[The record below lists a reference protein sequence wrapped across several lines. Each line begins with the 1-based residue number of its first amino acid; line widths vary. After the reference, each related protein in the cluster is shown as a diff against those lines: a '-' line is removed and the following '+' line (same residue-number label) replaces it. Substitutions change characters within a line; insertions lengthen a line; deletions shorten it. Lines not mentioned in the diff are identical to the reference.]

1 MFGKKL
7 IVREPVVV
15 ETNWY
20 ESLPRSTRIPTI
32 GGVLIMAV
40 AVMGFGVWGNMAPI
54 AGAVVASG
62 VFVATGQNKIIQH
75 LEGGVIRDI
84 YVREGDVVEQDQ
96 LLVVLDETAP
106 RAELRRL
113 FLRRVRLTA
122 IDARLQAEMRE
133 QDEIIFPE
141 ELTQVADQTEAREI
155 LESQRLTFTA
165 RKNNMNSDIA
175 GIDEGIN
182 ALNERIQGSHVQLD
196 AVRRQIVLLNE
207 EIETKQ
213 YLLQTGLVRK
223 PELMVL
229 QRSKANL
236 EGEVGRIMG
245 DIGDAKER
253 IARSYEQING
263 VRKTAIKTAVEQM
276 HEVRGE
282 LADVRERM
290 LGAKGVLDRIRIMAP
305 VRGVVVKLRYHT
317 QGGVIE
323 AGKNIMEVLPLKEEL
338 IIEARVRPQ
347 DIDSVKHGQHAMV
360 RLTALNQRITP
371 MVSGD
376 VIYLSADTLADE
388 KKSQQVGPTDIYIV
402 RVKLNT
408 AEALKIP
415 DFSPTPGMPAEV
427 YIKTSERTFF
437 QYIVRPI
444 HDSMVRAFRER

>member
-1 MFGKKL
+1 MSGKEL
-7 IVREPVVV
+7 AVPTPV
-15 ETNWY
+15 TTATWY
-20 ESLPRSTRIPTI
+20 DTLPRSTRFPTI
-32 GGVLIMAV
+32 AGVVVMAGT
-40 AVMGFGVWGNMAPI
+40 VMGFGVWGNTAPI

-84 YVREGDVVEQDQ
+84 HVREGDVVEQGQ
-96 LLVVLDETAP
+96 LLVELDSTAP
-106 RAELRRL
+106 NTELRRL

-133 QDEIIFPE
+133 QPEITFPD
-141 ELTQVADQTEAREI
+141 ELTDSDSSEVKEI
-155 LESQRLTFTA
+155 LESQRLTFNA
-165 RKNNMNSDIA
+165 RRNTMHSDIA
-175 GIDEGIN
+175 GINEGIN
-182 ALNERIQGSHVQLD
+182 ALNERIQGSKVQLD
-196 AVRRQIVLLNE
+196 GVRRQIKFIE
-207 EIETKQ
+207 EEVETKE
-213 YLLQTGLVRK
+213 YLLKTGLVRK
-223 PELMVL
+223 PELLIL
-229 QRSKANL
+229 QRTQANL

-253 IARSYEQING
+253 IARAHEQING
-263 VRKTAIKTAVEQM
+263 VKKTAIKTAVEQM

-282 LADVRERM
+282 LVDVRERM
-290 LGAKGVLDRIRIMAP
+290 LTAKGILDRIRITAP

-323 AGKNIMEVLPLKEEL
+323 AGKSIMEILPLKDEL

-347 DIDSVKHGQHAMV
+347 DIDSVKHGQHATI

-371 MVSGD
+371 MVSGE

-388 KKSQQVGPTDIYIV
+388 RKSQQMGPTDIYIV
-402 RVKLNT
+402 RVKLNNE
-408 AEALKIP
+408 EAATIP
-415 DFSPTPGMPAEV
+415 GFSPTPGMPAEV

-444 HDSMVRAFRER
+444 HDSMLRAFRER